1 MWSIVLLSIGPSGFP
16 RELFLGPRSL
26 AAVLYCGIGSNKLVP
41 GGLIPSAI
49 LIKVKVD
56 YGSHSRCIH
65 SFAAGPH
72 ILRRLVGGL

>member
-41 GGLIPSAI
+41 GGLVPSAI
-49 LIKVKVD
+49 L
-56 YGSHSRCIH
+56 Y
-65 SFAAGPH
+65 
-72 ILRRLVGGL
+72 LR